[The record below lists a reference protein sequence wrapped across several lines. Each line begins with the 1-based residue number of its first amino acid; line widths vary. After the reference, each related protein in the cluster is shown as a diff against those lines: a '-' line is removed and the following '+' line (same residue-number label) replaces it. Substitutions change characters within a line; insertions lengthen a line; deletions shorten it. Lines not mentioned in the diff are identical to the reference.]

1 VASFRTEA
9 RAAEVARQVE
19 ALGQKVRQRSLEG
32 WQQVL
37 AGPFASRAAADAAQE
52 QLDRAGFTETVI
64 VQKNR

>member
-1 VASFRTEA
+1 
-9 RAAEVARQVE
+9 
-19 ALGQKVRQRSLEG
+19 LEG